1 MIGYLKKMLSV
12 LCVLCT
18 AFSMT
23 GCIHLKGTFN
33 KTAYLDE
40 LKAEISK
47 DNFVEEWTG
56 DIPEGMKVKHV
67 PVREWISGMG
77 RNKTE
82 HIYEYD
88 SNGNMTL
95 ILDKVLDGETLRR
108 EQIYNDGGLLIAKKQ
123 KSSGHFFS
131 SAKPVFEYE
140 CEYEYNGK
148 GYLVCYRIK
157 QKEKVREY
165 DYEYNEEG
173 ERIDHSIT

>member
-33 KTAYLDE
+33 KTVYLDE

-47 DNFVEEWTG
+47 GNFVEEWTG
-56 DIPEGMKVKHV
+56 DIPEGMKVKYAL
-67 PVREWISGMG
+67 VRDWMSGMG

-82 HIYEYD
+82 HVYEYD
-88 SNGNMTL
+88 SNGKMTL
-95 ILDKVLDGETLRR
+95 LLVKVLDGETLRC
-108 EQIYNDGGLLIAKKQ
+108 EQTYNDGGLLIAKKQ
-123 KSSGHFFS
+123 KGSDRFFS

-140 CEYEYNGK
+140 CEYEYNAK

-157 QKEKVREY
+157 QKEKVGRSA
-165 DYEYNEEG
+165 
-173 ERIDHSIT
+173 RH